1 MPKLWG
7 APVAAAAHIEVPLVV
22 RQEGWGNSGKDEQI
36 EISALVRGVELTRF
50 IVYVLETNDLVFLR

>member
-1 MPKLWG
+1 
-7 APVAAAAHIEVPLVV
+7 VAAAAHIEVPLVV

-36 EISALVRGVELTRF
+36 EISALVRGVELARF